1 MDKNGKGFP
10 SYSKSYIK
18 SKDFKIAGKSA
29 SRVNL
34 TLSDEMLNA
43 ITLLSHSNGE
53 IKIGFEKG
61 DDRNNDVAEGNIKGT
76 YGKKIPNPDKKR
88 DFLGIRKSELDD
100 ILSKYPLEDKLKLTD
115 AVAKFLAAQSGAEK
129 IEAEK
134 K

>member
-1 MDKNGKGFP
+1 
-10 SYSKSYIK
+10 
-18 SKDFKIAGKSA
+18 
-29 SRVNL
+29 
-34 TLSDEMLNA
+34 MLNA